1 MPAPPSV
8 IFCIERQKLINEFE
22 WAVSEFNRMNS
33 AQVAAVRNGHGFMFA
48 EQIADAE
55 RFKENVKYAIIKHQ
69 EEHGC

>member
-1 MPAPPSV
+1 
-8 IFCIERQKLINEFE
+8 
-22 WAVSEFNRMNS
+22 MNS